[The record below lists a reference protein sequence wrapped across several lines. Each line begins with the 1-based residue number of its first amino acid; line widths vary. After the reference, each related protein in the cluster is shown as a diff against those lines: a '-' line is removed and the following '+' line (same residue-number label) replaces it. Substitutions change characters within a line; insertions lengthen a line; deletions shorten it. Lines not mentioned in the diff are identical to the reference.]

1 MTGASWRA
9 IARKDVRDAVR
20 SRTIWL
26 LSAVLFVL
34 VLGPV
39 LALPSAVAPTVGG
52 FVEFVR
58 VVVGVLV
65 PLVGIALG
73 YKAVIGER
81 DSGSL
86 ALLLSLPH
94 TRRDLAVGK
103 FLGRSVVLA
112 TPLAV
117 VLLAAGVVVAVR
129 LGRLP
134 VLEYAGLVLATLG
147 FGLAFLGLAVGI
159 SMATPSNRR
168 VTAGAIGAY
177 VLFAMLWDGLV
188 RAVVLVLFRFIRPQV
203 LIDLPDWALFVKF
216 LAPAEAY
223 DRLVEA
229 LFGVGAA
236 GAYTGPD
243 APWFVAAW
251 MAPLVLLAWM
261 VLPVA
266 AGYRRFAQSDL

>member
-1 MTGASWRA
+1 MTAGA

-26 LSAVLFVL
+26 LSAILLAL

-58 VVVGVLV
+58 VVVGVVV

-73 YKAVIGER
+73 YKAVVGER
-81 DSGSL
+81 DSGSI

-103 FLGRSVVLA
+103 FVGRAVVLA
-112 TPLAV
+112 VPLAA
-117 VLLAAGVVVAVR
+117 VLLAAGAVVAVR
-129 LGRLP
+129 LGSLP
-134 VLEYAGLVLATLG
+134 AVEYAGLVIATLG
-147 FGLAFLGLAVGI
+147 FGLAFLGVAVGL

-203 LIDLPDWALFVKF
+203 LVDLPDWALFVTF

-229 LFGVGAA
+229 LFEVGAA
-236 GAYTGPD
+236 GAYTCPD

-251 MAPLVLLAWM
+251 MAPLVLLAWT

-266 AGYRRFAQSDL
+266 AGYRRFARSDL

>member
-26 LSAVLFVL
+26 LSAVFFLL

-52 FVEFVR
+52 FVEFLR
-58 VVVGVLV
+58 VVAGVVV
-65 PLVGIALG
+65 PLVSIALG
-73 YKAVIGER
+73 YKSVVGER
-81 DSGSL
+81 DSGSI

-103 FLGRSVVLA
+103 FVGRAVVLA
-112 TPLAV
+112 VPLV
-117 VLLAAGVVVAVR
+117 IVLIAAGVVVAVR
-129 LGRLP
+129 LGTMP
-134 VLEYAGLVLATLG
+134 VVEYAGLVLATLG
-147 FGLAFLGLAVGI
+147 FGLAFLGLTVGL

-177 VLFAMLWDGLV
+177 ILFAMLWDGLV
-188 RAVVLVLFRFIRPQV
+188 RAIVLVLFRFIRPQA

-223 DRLVEA
+223 DRLVEG
-229 LFGVGAA
+229 LFEVGAA
-236 GAYTGPD
+236 SAYTGAD
-243 APWFVAAW
+243 APWFVAVW

-261 VLPVA
+261 VVPVA
-266 AGYRRFAQSDL
+266 AGYRRFARSDL